1 MADNRVSLSAAV
13 RTNLLTLQRT
23 ARQIDTTQTR
33 LSTGLKVNSAID
45 DASAFFTARALTNRA
60 DDLSSLKEGIQ
71 LAISTIQSAIDG
83 IDAITELVEQAKG
96 LANNAKAT
104 GDTSER
110 SSLAVQ
116 YNALLS
122 QINGLAN
129 DASFNGTNLIQA
141 TPDELEVVFNE
152 DGSTDLTISGLDSTT
167 GTSGLNVNTA
177 GNDFADDAAIDAA
190 ITDLNAALIELRTNA
205 ATLGSNTTV
214 LQTRVDFTDN
224 LVNTLEDGAGSLTL
238 ADLNEESA
246 NLLAL
251 QTRQQLGLNSLALAT
266 QSERAILNLFG

>member
-23 ARQIDTTQTR
+23 ARQIDITQTR

-104 GDTSER
+104 GDRSEEHTSELQ
-110 SSLAVQ
+110 SLMRTSYAVFC
-116 YNALLS
+116 LKK
-122 QINGLAN
+122 
-129 DASFNGTNLIQA
+129 
-141 TPDELEVVFNE
+141 
-152 DGSTDLTISGLDSTT
+152 
-167 GTSGLNVNTA
+167 
-177 GNDFADDAAIDAA
+177 
-190 ITDLNAALIELRTNA
+190 
-205 ATLGSNTTV
+205 
-214 LQTRVDFTDN
+214 
-224 LVNTLEDGAGSLTL
+224 
-238 ADLNEESA
+238 
-246 NLLAL
+246 
-251 QTRQQLGLNSLALAT
+251 
-266 QSERAILNLFG
+266 